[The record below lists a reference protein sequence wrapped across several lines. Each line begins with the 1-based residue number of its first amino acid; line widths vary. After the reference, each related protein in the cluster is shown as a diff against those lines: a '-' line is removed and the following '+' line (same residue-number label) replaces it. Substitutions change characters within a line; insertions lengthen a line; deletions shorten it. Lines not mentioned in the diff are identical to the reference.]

1 MNDTSTNYETIS
13 NYCLGK
19 ASSFDNNDEHC
30 NKSSLQ
36 ALQVINKSNSFSSS
50 SSSAA
55 TTVPNKRK
63 IFDNKYVSSSFV
75 DKENALPNFKAANN
89 SKKKKIFSG
98 LGGDGKPPM
107 KDNNT
112 TISKPLSKDKEEQIA
127 TLQTQLK
134 QASTAL
140 TKVQTISISKDKE
153 LNELSFKLDRQ
164 IDETN
169 LYKVMADQTGLFE
182 LLNNQDTLIE
192 NLMRLIGEKD
202 QVSLNVRVCEFL
214 GIFRILLGFISLYNL
229 YLTPVHINIPCTRP
243 LMMPFSTTAKTTKQT
258 KSYYSTQNPSMPTS
272 YKSLQMKIMNKWI
285 HYTLYYHYNYEK
297 SMCLKNKLC

>member
-19 ASSFDNNDEHC
+19 ALSFDNNDEQHC

-50 SSSAA
+50 SS
-55 TTVPNKRK
+55 VPSKRK

-75 DKENALPNFKAANN
+75 DKENAGPNKQVANN
-89 SKKKKIFSG
+89 SKKKKILG

-107 KDNNT
+107 KDNS
-112 TISKPLSKDKEEQIA
+112 TINQTLSKDKEDQITA
-127 TLQTQLK
+127 LQTQLNR
-134 QASTAL
+134 ATTAL
-140 TKVQTISISKDKE
+140 TKVQTISMSKDVE

-202 QVSLNVRVCEFL
+202 QVSSFVMFVCEIYC
-214 GIFRILLGFISLYNL
+214 IFR
-229 YLTPVHINIPCTRP
+229 VA
-243 LMMPFSTTAKTTKQT
+243 FSM
-258 KSYYSTQNPSMPTS
+258 S
-272 YKSLQMKIMNKWI
+272 IR
-285 HYTLYYHYNYEK
+285 
-297 SMCLKNKLC
+297 CL

>member
-202 QVSLNVRVCEFL
+202 QVRYV
-214 GIFRILLGFISLYNL
+214 FI
-229 YLTPVHINIPCTRP
+229 
-243 LMMPFSTTAKTTKQT
+243 
-258 KSYYSTQNPSMPTS
+258 
-272 YKSLQMKIMNKWI
+272 
-285 HYTLYYHYNYEK
+285 
-297 SMCLKNKLC
+297 

>member
-1 MNDTSTNYETIS
+1 MMMSDTSTNYETIS
-13 NYCLGK
+13 NYCLDK
-19 ASSFDNNDEHC
+19 ASSFDNNDKHC

-50 SSSAA
+50 SSSVA

-63 IFDNKYVSSSFV
+63 IFDNKYVSSSF
-75 DKENALPNFKAANN
+75 DKENASPNNKAANN
-89 SKKKKIFSG
+89 SKKKKIG

-107 KDNNT
+107 SKT
-112 TISKPLSKDKEEQIA
+112 TTKQTLATKDKEEQITA
-127 TLQTQLK
+127 LQTQLK
-134 QASTAL
+134 QTTTAL
-140 TKVQTISISKDKE
+140 TKSQTISMAKDKE

-202 QVSLNVRVCEFL
+202 QVRYVFCDNMKYSWVSFVCV
-214 GIFRILLGFISLYNL
+214 GNSMSIS
-229 YLTPVHINIPCTRP
+229 
-243 LMMPFSTTAKTTKQT
+243 
-258 KSYYSTQNPSMPTS
+258 
-272 YKSLQMKIMNKWI
+272 
-285 HYTLYYHYNYEK
+285 
-297 SMCLKNKLC
+297 CL